1 MKSVPLFKVLSS
13 PVVEANVLDVLRS
26 GQIAAGPFVENFERR
41 LEAYLGVE
49 HAVATSN
56 MTSAIKLAF
65 RICDVGAG
73 DEILTTP
80 FACLSTTSAISAV
93 GAKPKWVD
101 VEKNSVNID
110 IEDLESKISSNTRV
124 LLLYHVAGYIGP
136 LEQIVALCKKHNIVL
151 IEDCNNALGST
162 FNGQKVG
169 SFGDFAVFSFYPNRQ
184 INCGE
189 GGSLICRRKKD
200 NDRAIRL
207 RRFGIDHSSFRDSS
221 GEINPMS
228 DVAEIGSSDTMS
240 NLCAAMG
247 VSQFDDLDYRIYLA
261 RKNKARLDLSLS
273 NCSNI
278 TVLSPSEQS
287 NSVFWVML
295 LWVKN
300 RDALMSYLKSK
311 DIGASKL
318 HHRND
323 DYSGFGVERR
333 EQLENIKLLQEHV
346 LAVPCGWWLSDEDLD
361 YISEACNMWQRS
373 LNSM

>member
-1 MKSVPLFKVLSS
+1 MKPVPLFKVLSS
-13 PVVEANVLDVLRS
+13 PVVEANVIDVLRS
-26 GQIAAGPFVENFERR
+26 GQIAAGPFVANFERR
-41 LEAYLGVE
+41 LETYLGVE
-49 HAVATSN
+49 HAVATSD

-80 FACLSTTSAISAV
+80 FACLSTNSAIAAV

-101 VEKNSVNID
+101 VEENSVSID
-110 IEDLESKISSNTRV
+110 IEDLKSKITSNTRA

-136 LEQIVALCKKHNIVL
+136 LDQIVALCKHHNIVL

-169 SFGDFAVFSFYPNRQ
+169 SFGDFAIFSFYPNRQ
-184 INCGE
+184 ISCGE

-200 NDRAIRL
+200 KDRAIKL
-207 RRFGIDHSSFRDSS
+207 RRFGIDQSSFRDSS
-221 GEINPMS
+221 GEINPLS
-228 DVAEIGSSDTMS
+228 DIAEIGSSDTMS
-240 NLCAAMG
+240 NLSAAMG
-247 VSQFDDLDYRIYLA
+247 ISQFDDLDDRIYLT
-261 RKNKARLDLSLS
+261 RKNKARLDLALQ
-273 NCSNI
+273 NCPNI
-278 TVLSPSEQS
+278 TMLTSSKKS

-300 RDALMSYLKSK
+300 RDSLMSYLKSK

-323 DYSGFGVERR
+323 DYSGFGVESR
-333 EQLENIKLLQEHV
+333 EQLRNIKMLQEHV
-346 LAVPCGWWLSDEDLD
+346 LAVPCGWWLNDEDVD
-361 YISEACNMWQRS
+361 YISDACNMWQRS
-373 LNSM
+373 LNSI